1 MGGQWSTQLRRAA
14 PALPVAVAV
23 LVFWRASVDVFNTTK
38 ATAVVVGVLLL
49 LIGGCLR
56 AVATGRT
63 TLPTGR
69 WVVAGAGF
77 VAALSLA
84 VVTGA
89 DVTRQLVGAPGR
101 HGGWVLYVACVAL
114 AVIAGRPDR
123 DTRRGIVL
131 VLVATAVPVATY
143 ALLQAVDADPLPWTT
158 VEGGAPVF
166 STFGNVDFAS
176 AWLGIVGV
184 LAAGVALSSWRS
196 AGLRRLG
203 AAAVVLCVVGAFATG
218 SLQGPVVLL
227 LGAGVLGLRAW
238 HPDRRTGMFA
248 IGLATVVGV
257 GLLVGPASAVLDGAM
272 RSVETRVPKWQAALD
287 IAADA
292 PITGR
297 GLDTYGDWFFAARTP
312 DVAEEEGLRRSVDNA
327 HNLPLH
333 LLTGGGVVLV
343 VAWLAFVVVLP
354 AAGVAR
360 RRTDVWADPEDLAV
374 VLAWGGYLVQ
384 AMVSIDVPP
393 LAATGFL
400 LTGLVAGI
408 GGLVGEREVTVAGP
422 RQVGAVGVAA
432 VLLVVALVPVLRP
445 WRADLVGWDAAV
457 ARAAV
462 EIPLAEAAVARASTI
477 APWDDRPHAAQGGWL
492 TGLGLLE
499 EALGHQQEALARA
512 PRDLGHA
519 LNVARLLEALDRR
532 DEAAEAYAL
541 VLEIDPH
548 TPAVRD
554 EVADFRAARPS
565 SGGASA
571 PGVSAPSPPE
581 GAGATTGGTSIGPP
595 PDR

>member
-1 MGGQWSTQLRRAA
+1 MTGRWSTQLRLAA

-23 LVFWRASVDVFNTTK
+23 LAFWRASVDVFNTTK
-38 ATAVVVGVLLL
+38 ATVVVVGVLVL
-49 LIGGCLR
+49 LIGSCLG
-56 AVATGRT
+56 AVATGRAS
-63 TLPTGR
+63 LPTGR
-69 WVVAGAGF
+69 WVAAGGAV
-77 VAALSLA
+77 VAALSVA
-84 VVTGA
+84 VLTGA
-89 DVTRQLVGAPGR
+89 DVVRQLVGAPGR
-101 HGGWVLYVACVAL
+101 HGGWVLYVACVVL
-114 AVIAGRPDR
+114 AILAARPDR
-123 DTRRGIVL
+123 ATRRGIVL
-131 VLVATAVPVATY
+131 VLVATAVPVAAY

-184 LAAGVALSSWRS
+184 LAAGMALSPSRS
-196 AGLRRLG
+196 TGTRRVG
-203 AAAVVLCVVGAFATG
+203 AVAAVLCVGAAIATG

-227 LGAGVLGLRAW
+227 AGGAVLGLRAW
-238 HPDRRTGMFA
+238 QPDRRTGLLVTGA
-248 IGLATVVGV
+248 ALIVAV
-257 GLLVGPASAVLDGAM
+257 GLLLGPASGVLDGAL
-272 RSVETRVPKWQAALD
+272 RSVETRLPKWQAALD

-292 PITGR
+292 PLTGR
-297 GLDTYGDWFFAARTP
+297 GLDTYGDWFFAARAP
-312 DVAEEEGLRRSVDNA
+312 DVAEEAGLRRSVDNA

-343 VAWLAFVVVLP
+343 LAWLAFVVALP
-354 AAGVAR
+354 AVGVVR
-360 RRTDVWADPEDLAV
+360 RRDAVWADPEDLAV
-374 VLAWGGYLVQ
+374 VLGWAGYLLQ

-408 GGLVGEREVTVAGP
+408 GGLAGQREVRVVGAGP
-422 RQVGAVGVAA
+422 VGAVGLAA

-462 EIPLAEAAVARASTI
+462 EIPLAEAAVTRASTI
-477 APWDDRPHAAQGGWL
+477 APWDGRYHAAQGGWL
-492 TGLGLLE
+492 TGLGLLDD
-499 EALGHQQEALARA
+499 ALGHQQEALARS

-519 LNVARLLEALDRR
+519 LNVARLLEALGRR
-532 DEAAEAYAL
+532 EEAAEAYAR

-554 EVADFRAARPS
+554 EVAAFNAARPS
-565 SGGASA
+565 SSTSAGVAS
-571 PGVSAPSPPE
+571 PSPPE
-581 GAGATTGGTSIGPP
+581 GAGATTADGTSIGPP